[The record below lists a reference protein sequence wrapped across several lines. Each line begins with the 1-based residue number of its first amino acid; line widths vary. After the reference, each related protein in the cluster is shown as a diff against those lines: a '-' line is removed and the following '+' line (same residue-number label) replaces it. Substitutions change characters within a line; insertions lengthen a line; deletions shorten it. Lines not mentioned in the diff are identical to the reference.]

1 MIEYTSLEPALQ
13 VILDKARKLR
23 GEAAALEETVFRD
36 LKIKVA
42 VDLNLPQDI
51 YNLEL
56 AIGICT
62 GKYGTC
68 IYDDMEDPAH
78 DDCLVCHQPY
88 ERK

>member
-1 MIEYTSLEPALQ
+1 LQ
-13 VILDKARKLR
+13 AILNKARELR

-36 LKIKVA
+36 LKTKIA
-42 VDLNLPQDI
+42 VDLNLHQDI
-51 YNLEL
+51 YRLEL
-56 AIGICT
+56 AIGRCA